1 MTAKRGRSFKKKDG
15 ERVQKHITWTD
26 EEKEYLQK
34 LKEENP
40 EWSYR
45 QLAEH
50 LTHTYGTLFTWNG
63 VRNRIRRDKAKKEN
77 EIATTGYKETVEILQ
92 DGSHKSD
99 KLLQMDANQAKDVKY
114 LLKAHGFD
122 VNEWELVTA
131 KNNIWNVYS
140 KEDKV
145 QTLYSSKITAK
156 PKVNGVN
163 WDEVVRKLK
172 AIKPIHI
179 ERQSAEGELYLS
191 LPLFDMHFGPSTLE
205 THKGTQ
211 SEIYHLLDKGYKEV
225 LFIIGQDMLHTDDFR
240 GRTASG
246 REIGKINFPKAWKD
260 AAMFYEPIIK
270 KALKTSNVKI
280 MYSKG
285 NHDESMSWAF
295 VQYLKARFPQAEYDD
310 SFRERK
316 VHMLGLNFVGVNH
329 GDKKKDAKLSENFST
344 EFPLEWARAKTRE
357 IFTGHLHH
365 ERVLDTGGAL
375 IRRMPTGNEIDD
387 YHDDYGYT
395 TAHKRF
401 QVFEYTEEAVKS
413 IHYV

>member
-1 MTAKRGRSFKKKDG
+1 ML
-15 ERVQKHITWTD
+15 KHITWTN
-26 EEKEYLQK
+26 EERECLQK
-34 LKEENP
+34 IREENP

-77 EIATTGYKETVEILQ
+77 EIAVKGYKETVEILQ

-163 WDEVVRKLK
+163 WDEVIKKLK
-172 AIKPIHI
+172 TIPPICI
-179 ERQSAEGELYLS
+179 ERQEKEGELYLS
-191 LPLFDMHFGPSTLE
+191 LPLFDMHFGPSTYE

-211 SEIYHLLDKGYKEV
+211 TEILHLLDKGYKEV
-225 LFIIGQDMLHTDDFR
+225 LIIVGQDLLHTDDFR

-246 REIGKINFPKAWKD
+246 REIGKINFPKAWQD
-260 AAMFYEPIIK
+260 AAMFYDPIIK
-270 KALKTSNVKI
+270 KSLQISKVKI

-295 VQYLKARFPQAEYDD
+295 VQYLQAKYPQAEYDD
-310 SFRERK
+310 SFKERK

-329 GDKKKDAKLSENFST
+329 GDKKKEVNLTENFST
-344 EFPLEWARAKTRE
+344 EFPLEWSRAKTRE

-365 ERVLDTGGAL
+365 ERVLDKGGAV

-387 YHDDYGYT
+387 YHDDHGYT